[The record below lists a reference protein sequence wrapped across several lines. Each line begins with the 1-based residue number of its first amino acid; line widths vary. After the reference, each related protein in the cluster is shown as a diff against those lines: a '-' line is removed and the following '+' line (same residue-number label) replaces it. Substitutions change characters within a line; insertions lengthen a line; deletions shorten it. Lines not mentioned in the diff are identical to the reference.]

1 MDTIVENINK
11 FLSAVMKTRI
21 FQEMYWYLVRNNFVV
36 ADKVKINELYS
47 DHQGK
52 IDGYKYVYILRFRPR
67 SHGTGCVWSRHLV
80 RSVYR
85 HIYSYHF
92 F

>member
-11 FLSAVMKTRI
+11 LLSVVMKTRV

-52 IDGYKYVYILRFRPR
+52 ID
-67 SHGTGCVWSRHLV
+67 
-80 RSVYR
+80 
-85 HIYSYHF
+85 
-92 F
+92 